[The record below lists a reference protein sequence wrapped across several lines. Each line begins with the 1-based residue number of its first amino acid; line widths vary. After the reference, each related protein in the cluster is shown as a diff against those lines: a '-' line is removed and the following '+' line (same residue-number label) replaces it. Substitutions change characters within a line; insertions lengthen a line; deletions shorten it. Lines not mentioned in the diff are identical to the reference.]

1 MDRSIEIRTLVTG
14 ESNILAVLTIMNSN
28 TIAAAVQQAVFI
40 TQAVNI
46 VQPDDARLTGELT
59 L

>member
-1 MDRSIEIRTLVTG
+1 MDRSIEMRTLVTG
-14 ESNILAVLTIMNSN
+14 ESNILVVMTIMNSN

>member
-1 MDRSIEIRTLVTG
+1 MDRSIEMRTLVTG
-14 ESNILAVLTIMNSN
+14 ESNILVVMTIMNSN

-40 TQAVNI
+40 TQAVNL